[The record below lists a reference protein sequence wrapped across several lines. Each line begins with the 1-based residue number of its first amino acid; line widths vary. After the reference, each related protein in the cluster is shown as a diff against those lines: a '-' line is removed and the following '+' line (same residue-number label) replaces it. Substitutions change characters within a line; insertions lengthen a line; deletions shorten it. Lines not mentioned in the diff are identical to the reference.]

1 MKTMNKILFCRKKE
15 KKNRYNVS
23 NFWYT
28 SAFTLGIKKQT
39 EEVLFSDWTRNLG
52 LIRKVSPRNSN

>member
-28 SAFTLGIKKQT
+28 NAFTLGIKKQT
-39 EEVLFSDWTRNLG
+39 EKVLFCDWTRTLG
-52 LIRKVSPRNSN
+52 LWKAR